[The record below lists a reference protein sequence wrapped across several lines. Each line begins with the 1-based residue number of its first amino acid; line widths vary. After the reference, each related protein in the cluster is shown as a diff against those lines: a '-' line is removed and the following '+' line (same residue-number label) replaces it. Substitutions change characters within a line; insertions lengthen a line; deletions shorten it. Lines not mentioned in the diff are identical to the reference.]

1 MKRNFWVSNDLNWS
15 KHIDELED
23 ELRFRLYKLRKLEQS
38 LPKSLL
44 KKVADGIC
52 NSILRYGLGIFCP
65 IRMKE
70 TDPVPSSMSGIRVV
84 FNDVL
89 RLLCN
94 SKREQYTPINDML
107 KKLGWMS
114 INQLACEV
122 RLVETWKALNNENYC
137 LSDIF
142 ERTENGP
149 HNTRSSNKIKLK
161 SYFKTRIRESSFQQP
176 SVQLWNAAPVEVTK
190 ACSESKARSE
200 IR

>member
-38 LPKSLL
+38 LPKALL
-44 KKVADGIC
+44 KKVADGIF

-70 TDPVPSSMSGIRVV
+70 TDPVPSSMSGIRGI
-84 FNDVL
+84 FNNVL

-94 SKREQYTPINDML
+94 SRREQHTLIKTML
-107 KKLGWMS
+107 QKVGWMS

-122 RLVETWKALNNENYC
+122 RLVET
-137 LSDIF
+137 
-142 ERTENGP
+142 
-149 HNTRSSNKIKLK
+149 
-161 SYFKTRIRESSFQQP
+161 
-176 SVQLWNAAPVEVTK
+176 
-190 ACSESKARSE
+190 
-200 IR
+200 